1 MQVSQPDT
9 SENERNQ
16 ILNSIIMT
24 AGAMDLLISH
34 LE

>member
-16 ILNSIIMT
+16 ILTSIIMT
-24 AGAMDLLISH
+24 AGMMDLLISH
-34 LE
+34 LK